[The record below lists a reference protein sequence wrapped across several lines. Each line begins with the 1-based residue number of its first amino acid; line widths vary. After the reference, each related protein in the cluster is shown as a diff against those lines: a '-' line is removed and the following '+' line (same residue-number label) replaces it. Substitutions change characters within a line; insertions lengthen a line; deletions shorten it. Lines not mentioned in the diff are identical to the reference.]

1 MDIGGV
7 LTEFCGSEF
16 WNSSLSWHTNNPDLT
31 ICFEKTALTLIP
43 CSVLWIFSAIE
54 IFHISKSREK
64 HIPWNWRN
72 VSKLIVLFTMCII
85 TLMELVFDILY
96 QNKIYLVDV
105 VTPLVKLS
113 SFILVSVFIIYNRK
127 KGIRSSGVQFFFW
140 LILAI
145 CGLFQLRTEIKNLQ
159 IKHLHSYPSYLFY
172 TIYYSFVLLLLFLSS
187 LNDRPVQSSAKKN
200 KNICPEEECS
210 FLSRLF
216 FSWIETLAWK
226 GFRKPLTDED
236 LYDLR
241 DQDSAR
247 HVVVNFDYHWTKK
260 LHRKKSTNP
269 KVSVLPICL
278 EAFLSTFIF
287 GILLKFSSDLL
298 AFVSPQILS
307 LLINFVKEREEH
319 WKGYFYAVLLLS
331 TGIIKSLLSVQYSQ
345 KANVIG
351 LRIRVALNAIIYRK
365 ALKLSSKARQN
376 YTIGEIVNLISND
389 TKNIAD
395 LPPNL
400 ISVISA
406 ILQVILSLYFLWK
419 ILGIAVISG
428 LIVMILMI
436 PISSFIS
443 NKLKN
448 LQIKKMKSSDQR
460 IKQTNEVL
468 SNFKVLKLYAWE
480 SIFHSNILRVRE
492 IECQHLK
499 NTVFYNV
506 GYSFVWLCAPFL
518 VSLVC
523 FATYVLIDDKNILD
537 ARVAFVSLSLFNILR
552 VPMNQLPA
560 TFSDIVQA
568 SVSLMRVNKM
578 LSNDELDPDDVTH
591 YDDSFPLTIKNGT
604 FGWGEEPTL
613 KNINI
618 SLPKSSLTAIV
629 GSVGSGKS
637 TFLSAFLGET
647 HKFSGQVNTVG
658 NIAYVPQQA
667 WIQNATL
674 RENIL
679 FGKPYDRMKYQR
691 VVGACALK
699 SDFQA
704 LPGGDNTEIGEK
716 GVNLSGGQ
724 RQRISLAR
732 AVYADADIYFLD
744 DPLSA
749 VDTRVG
755 RHIFERVIGPNGILK
770 SKTRVFVTHSITYLP
785 QTNEVIVLKNG
796 EVSERGTYQQLL
808 DKEGDFSDFLK
819 THKNEDSNDKSKQ
832 HLRTQKADS
841 AVESIQM
848 SSSVMSYDKLLL
860 SSQDN
865 LLDDSRLTDIEKLET
880 GSVGWDVYKYY
891 LETIGWKII
900 TAAIVSNFFMHL
912 LNIGGKVWLSVWST
926 DPNMVNNGTN
936 DYNKTLF
943 YLGVYST
950 FGFGKSLLGI
960 FAVLAPQIGGVFAA
974 IKLHQGLLHR
984 IIHAPMSFFDT
995 TPTGRLISRFAK
1007 DIGTVDYKLSV
1018 YLYEGINSF
1027 FIVIGTLIVTSY
1039 TAPVFIAV
1047 IIPLG
1052 LVYYLIQKFYIET
1065 SRQLKRLEAI
1075 SRSPIYSLFNESV
1088 AGAPVIRAFKA
1099 GQAFTNDFERKSDFN
1114 NSCYYLSM
1122 ISNRW
1127 MSLRLEILGN
1137 LIVFFSVMF
1146 SVTVK
1151 HLNAGLLGL
1160 SITYALEITE
1170 TLNYLVRIASEV
1182 ETNIVSV
1189 ERIREYAQAS
1199 QEAPWDNPDVQITPS
1214 WPDKGIV
1221 EFKRFGVR
1229 YRPGLELVLRN
1240 VNFKTNQNE
1249 KIGIV
1254 GRTGAGKSSLT
1265 LSLFRILEA
1274 AEGEILIDG
1283 VNLAT
1288 LGLQTLRSRITI
1300 IPQDAVLFSGTL
1312 RMNLDP
1318 YNKYTDNEIWQT
1330 LQHAHLKSYIQTFPE
1345 GLEHLVSEGGENF
1358 SMGQKQLICLARALL
1373 RKTKVLILDEATAAV
1388 DLETDNLIQ
1397 ITIRNEFS
1405 ECTVLTIAHRLNTIL
1420 DYDRVIVLNKGTIE
1434 EFDSPTSLLKN
1445 KGLFYDMCKDDGI
1458 TQ

>member
-1 MDIGGV
+1 M
-7 LTEFCGSEF
+7 
-16 WNSSLSWHTNNPDLT
+16 
-31 ICFEKTALTLIP
+31 
-43 CSVLWIFSAIE
+43 
-54 IFHISKSREK
+54 
-64 HIPWNWRN
+64 
-72 VSKLIVLFTMCII
+72 M
-85 TLMELVFDILY
+85 
-96 QNKIYLVDV
+96 
-105 VTPLVKLS
+105 
-113 SFILVSVFIIYNRK
+113 
-127 KGIRSSGVQFFFW
+127 
-140 LILAI
+140 
-145 CGLFQLRTEIKNLQ
+145 RTEIRNLR
-159 IKHLHSYPSYLFY
+159 IKHQHSYPSYLFY

-187 LNDRPVQSSAKKN
+187 MNDRPAKDSTKKN

-260 LHRKKSTNP
+260 QHRKKRTTNP

-287 GILLKFSSDLL
+287 GILLRFSSDLL
-298 AFVSPQILS
+298 SFVNPQILS
-307 LLINFVKEREEH
+307 LLINFVKQKEEH

-331 TGIIKSLLSVQYSQ
+331 TGIIKSLLSVQYSH

-351 LRIRVALNAIIYRK
+351 LRIRVALNSIIYRK
-365 ALKLSSKARQN
+365 ALKLSSRARRK
-376 YTIGEIVNLISND
+376 YTVGEIVNLISND

-395 LPPNL
+395 LPPNI

-406 ILQVILSLYFLWK
+406 IIQVFMSLYFLWR
-419 ILGIAVISG
+419 ILGIAVFSG

-443 NKLKN
+443 NKLKT
-448 LQIKKMKSSDQR
+448 LQTKKMKSSDQR
-460 IKQTNEVL
+460 IKQTNEL
-468 SNFKVLKLYAWE
+468 LNNFKVLKLYAWE
-480 SIFHSNILRVRE
+480 PIFHSNILRVRE
-492 IECQHLK
+492 EECHHLK
-499 NTVFYNV
+499 NSVFYNV

-537 ARVAFVSLSLFNILR
+537 AQVAFVSLSLFNILR
-552 VPMNQLPA
+552 VPLNTLPV
-560 TFSDIVQA
+560 TLSNIVQA
-568 SVSLMRVNKM
+568 SVSLVRVNKM
-578 LSNDELDPDDVTH
+578 LGNEELDPSDVTH
-591 YDDSFPLTIKNGT
+591 HEDVYPLTIKNGV

-613 KNINI
+613 RNINI
-618 SLPKSSLTAIV
+618 SLPKSSLTAVV
-629 GSVGSGKS
+629 GTVGSGKS
-637 TFLSAFLGET
+637 TLLSSFLGET
-647 HKFSGQVNTVG
+647 HRYRGQVNTLG
-658 NIAYVPQQA
+658 QIAYVPQQA

-674 RENIL
+674 RNNIL
-679 FGKPYDRMKYQR
+679 FGKPFDRLKYQR
-691 VVGACALK
+691 VVSACALK
-699 SDFQA
+699 SDFEA

-755 RHIFERVIGPNGILK
+755 RHIFEKVIGPRGLL
-770 SKTRVFVTHSITYLP
+770 STKTRVFVTHGITYLP
-785 QTNEVIVLKNG
+785 QTDKVIVMKNG
-796 EVSERGTYQQLL
+796 EVSECGTYQQLL
-808 DKEGDFSDFLK
+808 DKKGDFSDFLMNHLNDESDEYSKEQLCSQK
-819 THKNEDSNDKSKQ
+819 TEIGVDSM
-832 HLRTQKADS
+832 
-841 AVESIQM
+841 QM
-848 SSSVMSYDKLLL
+848 SVMSYDKLLL
-860 SSQDN
+860 SSQDD

-891 LETIGWKII
+891 LKTIGWKMI
-900 TAAIVSNFFMHL
+900 TAAIFSNFFMHL
-912 LNIGGKVWLSVWST
+912 LNIGCKVWLSIWST
-926 DPNMVNNGTN
+926 DQTMVNNGTN
-936 DYNKTLF
+936 DHNKTLF
-943 YLGVYST
+943 YLGIYST
-950 FGFGKSLLGI
+950 FGFGKSLIGI
-960 FAVLAPQIGGVFAA
+960 FAVLAPQIGGVYAA
-974 IKLHQGLLHR
+974 IKLHQSLLHR
-984 IIHAPMSFFDT
+984 IVHAPMSFFDT
-995 TPTGRLISRFAK
+995 TPTGRLLSRFAK
-1007 DIGTVDYKLSV
+1007 DIGTVDYKLAMF
-1018 YLYEGINSF
+1018 LYEGINSF

-1047 IIPLG
+1047 VIPLG

-1075 SRSPIYSLFNESV
+1075 SRSPIYSLFNESI
-1088 AGAPVIRAFKA
+1088 AGAPVIRAFKVDRT
-1099 GQAFTNDFERKSDFN
+1099 FTNDFEKKCDFN

-1137 LIVFFSVMF
+1137 LIVFFSVLF

-1189 ERIREYAQAS
+1189 ERIREYTQAP
-1199 QEAPWDNPDVQITPS
+1199 QEAPWDNSDVYISSS
-1214 WPDKGIV
+1214 WPEKGIV
-1221 EFKRFGVR
+1221 EFRSFGVK

-1240 VNFKTNQNE
+1240 INFQTKQNE

-1312 RMNLDP
+1312 RLNLDP
-1318 YNKYTDNEIWQT
+1318 YNKYTDSEIWQT
-1330 LQHAHLKSYIQTFPE
+1330 LEHAHLKSFIQTFPD
-1345 GLEHLVSEGGENF
+1345 GLECSVSEGGENF
-1358 SMGQKQLICLARALL
+1358 SLGQKQLICLGRALL

-1397 ITIRNEFS
+1397 RTIRHEFS

-1420 DYDRVIVLNKGTIE
+1420 DYDRVIVLNKGAIE
-1434 EFDSPTSLLKN
+1434 EFDSPSKLLKN
-1445 KGLFYDMCKDDGI
+1445 RGLFYNMCKDAGI